1 MIPQDYITAWSRV
14 APWASQRQVEQ
25 DLIISRALVA
35 IFSDPFLRGELRF
48 RGGTALNK
56 LHFPAPLRYS
66 EDIDL
71 VRTTAGPI
79 RPLLDRLHDVL
90 DPWLG
95 KPRFDQSPVA
105 PKLKY
110 TVEAEDRDS
119 PSPIRLKIEIN
130 TREREAYDPPIEI
143 PFGVENPWFAGE
155 AAIPTFSREEMLAT
169 KLRALL
175 QRNKGRDLFDLDHAL
190 TVFEGLNT
198 ARIVECFRLYLER
211 SEVTISRAEAQQRM
225 FQKLVNPTFFTDMRP
240 LLQTDR
246 AKALNDE
253 TLKAT
258 FVRVMNELIDLIPG
272 DEWAKAGEMR
282 ERFGVLAIL
291 ERLLSLRGPE
301 RPCVFTLLAL
311 ELIGHP
317 EQRAVDHGA
326 IIAGQVHDP
335 GLDDE
340 AAEFDQMPRALA
352 AFDLPGAH
360 VMTRPRCLMPVARRP
375 VAPKRRLRRGQAPI
389 ADRRGRP

>member
-1 MIPQDYITAWSRV
+1 MIPQDYITAWSHV

-35 IFSDPFLRGELRF
+35 IFSDLFLRGELRF

-66 EDIDL
+66 EDIDF

-79 RPLLDRLHDVL
+79 RPLLDHLHDVL

-95 KPRFDQSPVA
+95 KPRFDQSPIA

-110 TVEAEDRDS
+110 TVEAEDRDL

-143 PFGVENPWFAGE
+143 PFGIENPWFAGE

-175 QRNKGRDLFDLDHAL
+175 QRNKGRDLFDLDYAL
-190 TVFEGLNT
+190 MVFEGLNT
-198 ARIVECFRLYLER
+198 ARIVECFRLYLEKA
-211 SEVTISRAEAQQRM
+211 EQAISRAEAQQRM
-225 FQKLVNPTFFTDMRP
+225 FQKLANPTFITDMRP

-246 AKALNDE
+246 ARALNDE
-253 TLKAT
+253 TFKAT

-272 DEWAKAGEMR
+272 DQWAKAGEMR
-282 ERFGVLAIL
+282 ERFGV
-291 ERLLSLRGPE
+291 
-301 RPCVFTLLAL
+301 
-311 ELIGHP
+311 
-317 EQRAVDHGA
+317 
-326 IIAGQVHDP
+326 
-335 GLDDE
+335 
-340 AAEFDQMPRALA
+340 
-352 AFDLPGAH
+352 
-360 VMTRPRCLMPVARRP
+360 
-375 VAPKRRLRRGQAPI
+375 
-389 ADRRGRP
+389 